1 MAAAVLLR
9 IKADA
14 IVLDGDAHL
23 AVGLAAQA
31 HPGPLRLRMAN
42 HVGKRLADD
51 LQDVDFLVGAQRHVL
66 QAVVQFDRHLAA
78 LAELGHGVPQRGFQ
92 ARLVEA
98 EAEGGEQFAQL
109 PVGAVEAFAQ
119 FVEGVLDLLRRR
131 LALEQGAQAADL
143 DLQVGQRLCQR
154 VVQFAGDGAALGE
167 QGQAAFLFLLQGQGE
182 GAGDVVAEGL
192 DQLLLPVL
200 QAAAAAFDEQFAETV
215 AGDGQ
220 GLHQQW
226 LGQGRGLVAGAG
238 LLAAATAVALQ
249 AEVRRALG
257 GGQRTVGALDPV
269 LVQAEGHAA
278 GVEHFLQ
285 LVQQRLQ
292 GAAVVGVLAQPA
304 GAGVE
309 QFEALVALREGAGL
323 VLHALFQVAVD
334 ALQLAGHLVEALA
347 QLRQFVLAAVGD
359 PRVQLAAAQA
369 AGGAGEFAQ
378 RADDVIAEVVEGD
391 EHHQQAEEQAQ
402 ALHRAEQLRAALGLG
417 LEDADE
423 TVDVAD
429 VGVQHGASGQ
439 RARVQARE
447 ALAQLLVQLAD
458 RVVGVL
464 ALQQAADVAAVEAFA
479 EGPEQRLA
487 AFQAGLQGD
496 PVGEHAQRA
505 GVVDHRGVLVRVVGE
520 EQGAE
525 HPDQRQ
531 RYQQGEVAAE
541 ADYQGAAQDRL
552 SGPVTT
558 SKESVPLV
566 SVRRGRLVHEKS
578 LLKQ

>member
-1 MAAAVLLR
+1 
-9 IKADA
+9 
-14 IVLDGDAHL
+14 
-23 AVGLAAQA
+23 
-31 HPGPLRLRMAN
+31 MAN
-42 HVGKRLADD
+42 HVGERLADD

-154 VVQFAGDGAALGE
+154 IVQFAGDGAALGE

-249 AEVRRALG
+249 AEVRR
-257 GGQRTVGALDPV
+257 
-269 LVQAEGHAA
+269 
-278 GVEHFLQ
+278 VEHFLQ

-447 ALAQLLVQLAD
+447 ALAQFLVQLAD
-458 RVVGVL
+458 RVVGIL

-566 SVRRGRLVHEKS
+566 SVRRGRLVHEKN

>member
-1 MAAAVLLR
+1 M
-9 IKADA
+9 
-14 IVLDGDAHL
+14 
-23 AVGLAAQA
+23 
-31 HPGPLRLRMAN
+31 
-42 HVGKRLADD
+42 
-51 LQDVDFLVGAQRHVL
+51 
-66 QAVVQFDRHLAA
+66 
-78 LAELGHGVPQRGFQ
+78 
-92 ARLVEA
+92 
-98 EAEGGEQFAQL
+98 
-109 PVGAVEAFAQ
+109 
-119 FVEGVLDLLRRR
+119 
-131 LALEQGAQAADL
+131 
-143 DLQVGQRLCQR
+143 
-154 VVQFAGDGAALGE
+154 
-167 QGQAAFLFLLQGQGE
+167 
-182 GAGDVVAEGL
+182 
-192 DQLLLPVL
+192 
-200 QAAAAAFDEQFAETV
+200 
-215 AGDGQ
+215 
-220 GLHQQW
+220 
-226 LGQGRGLVAGAG
+226 
-238 LLAAATAVALQ
+238 
-249 AEVRRALG
+249 
-257 GGQRTVGALDPV
+257 
-269 LVQAEGHAA
+269 
-278 GVEHFLQ
+278 
-285 LVQQRLQ
+285 
-292 GAAVVGVLAQPA
+292 
-304 GAGVE
+304 
-309 QFEALVALREGAGL
+309 ALREGAGL

-378 RADDVIAEVVEGD
+378 RADDVVAEVVEGD

-439 RARVQARE
+439 RARVQARQ

-566 SVRRGRLVHEKS
+566 SVRRGRLVHVKS
-578 LLKQ
+578 LLKQWVAQ